1 MTVHLA
7 QSRAPIGA
15 GIAPAHAAYAR
26 APQAA
31 NPSRNTLHCHALTA
45 PDSAPGA
52 AMGTALG
59 ATATPKPLH
68 RLKPLL
74 LARTGMAPGHHKQTC
89 PALAARSCYRSATP
103 GRGCHRP
110 PRPTFSVAVQEHL
123 NRPKTI
129 TKSTFQPPHLSAL
142 DGNRTLP
149 GQERGVQ
156 CWLLKCLTRV
166 T

>member
-103 GRGCHRP
+103 GRGCHRR

-123 NRPKTI
+123 NHPAQDHHKVHF
-129 TKSTFQPPHLSAL
+129 STPGPVGRQP
-142 DGNRTLP
+142 
-149 GQERGVQ
+149 RGVQ